1 MTTETIA
8 KTSVVD
14 QINSLD
20 EGLCIKCTTDYSIF
34 KPHLLQRNLKP
45 EHVAKITRSMQKRGF
60 VPEKHVICNED
71 MQVVDGQHR
80 LQAAKNLGLPVYYT
94 VSAAVDVDDIRE
106 MAKTVAAWD
115 LEDYVS
121 SYIKQGNDNYRRVV
135 DLKDLSLLGWNAFLG
150 GAMRVTENDAR
161 ADFKNGKFILTDRRE
176 QEVFHFIHQYH
187 LFKDTFGGWKIRIFV
202 AACSYIFSH
211 PKYDHAQMTARL
223 DYQRSKLFRCT
234 TTDEYI
240 SMLSDIYN
248 YKTHA
253 KNVVDFSRAA
263 RGMR

>member
-1 MTTETIA
+1 MANATLA
-8 KTSVVD
+8 RTSVVD
-14 QINSLD
+14 QINTLSD
-20 EGLCIKCTTDYSIF
+20 GLCIKYTDNYDVF
-34 KPHLLQRNLKP
+34 KPHPLQRDLKP
-45 EHVAKITRSMQKRGF
+45 EHVAKIQRSMQKRGF
-60 VPEKHVICNED
+60 VPEKHIICNEE

-80 LQAAKNLGLPVYYT
+80 LQAAKNLGISTYYT

-121 SYIKQGNDNYRRVV
+121 SYIKQGNENYKRVV
-135 DLKDLSLLGWNAFLG
+135 ALKELSLLNWNAFLG
-150 GAMRVTENDAR
+150 GAIRITENNAR
-161 ADFKNGKFILTDRRE
+161 ADFRNGKFILTDRRE
-176 QEVFHFIHQYH
+176 QEVFQFIHQYH
-187 LFKDTFGGWKIRIFV
+187 LFKDTFSGWKIRIFV

-223 DYQRSKLFRCT
+223 EYQRSKLFRCT

-253 KNVVDFSRAA
+253 KNVVDFSRAS